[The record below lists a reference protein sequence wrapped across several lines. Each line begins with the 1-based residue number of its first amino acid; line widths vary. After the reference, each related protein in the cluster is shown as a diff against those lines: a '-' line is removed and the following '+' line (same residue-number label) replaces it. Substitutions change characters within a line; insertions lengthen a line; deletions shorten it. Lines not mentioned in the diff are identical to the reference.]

1 MIIDMLSQLIGGIKM
16 KVEHY
21 VNILHENGFR
31 ELGYFS
37 GLRTFL
43 GCDILITVEDYRGG
57 YQVSIDSVPRNIGE
71 IFYCQSDII
80 LCEVLEEYLC
90 K

>member
-1 MIIDMLSQLIGGIKM
+1 M

-21 VNILHENGFR
+21 VTVLHENGFR

-37 GLRTFL
+37 GLRVFL

-57 YQVSIDSVPRNIGE
+57 YQVTLDSVSRNIGE
-71 IFYCQSDII
+71 VYFCQTVTI
-80 LCEVLEEYLC
+80 LCEVLEEYI
-90 K
+90 

>member
-1 MIIDMLSQLIGGIKM
+1 MSFQWSGGFKM

-21 VNILHENGFR
+21 INILHEHGFR

-43 GCDILITVEDYRGG
+43 GCDMLITVEDYRGG
-57 YQVSIDSVPRNIGE
+57 YQVSIDSVARNIGDV
-71 IFYCQSDII
+71 FFCQNDII
-80 LCEVLEEYLC
+80 LCILLEEYL
-90 K
+90 

>member
-1 MIIDMLSQLIGGIKM
+1 M

-21 VNILHENGFR
+21 VMVLHERGFR

-37 GLRTFL
+37 GLRVFL

-57 YQVSIDSVPRNIGE
+57 YQVSFDSVARNIGE
-71 IFYCQSDII
+71 VYFCQTDTI
-80 LCEVLEEYLC
+80 LCELLEDYI
-90 K
+90 

>member
-1 MIIDMLSQLIGGIKM
+1 M

-21 VNILHENGFR
+21 VTVLHENGFR

-37 GLRTFL
+37 GLRVFL

-57 YQVSIDSVPRNIGE
+57 YQVTLDSVSRNIGE
-71 IFYCQSDII
+71 VYFCQTGTI
-80 LCEVLEEYLC
+80 LCEVLEEYI
-90 K
+90 